1 MISFKMIKCDQIID
15 NLIVTNLQNNFF
27 GFLNFQKETNISS
40 APVKGVML
48 SIVNEVIQRNL
59 AKIN

>member
-1 MISFKMIKCDQIID
+1 MISLKMIKCDQIID

-27 GFLNFQKETNISS
+27 GSLNFQKETNISS